1 MALEELR
8 SLLDKA
14 RAQTENGRSKVQDS
28 AEKLRANDA
37 KISATVNAFLAFLRS
52 LLWYIGTPLVMLM
65 MLESMLDANSLTLQ
79 GVITS
84 DQKIA
89 EELQHEGEDAQK
101 TLDELKR
108 AEDFIQGQNKVP
120 AQKTNTQ
127 SNSEEVQLLEA
138 ILYTRIEER
147 DDEEEREQQRL
158 ITEEAEKI
166 QRQKEE
172 NAKLK
177 EQVPELRRECR
188 KLQQTVEQLE
198 AERAQ
203 TQAKVA
209 KLEAKQQEAERIRR
223 EYEGKTVWQKIWAW
237 IYWLVTC
244 GSDE

>member
-1 MALEELR
+1 MTVEELR

-14 RAQTENGRSKVQDS
+14 RAQNENGRSKAQDS
-28 AEKLRANDA
+28 RERVRANDA
-37 KISATVNAFLAFLRS
+37 KISATVTSFLAFLRG

-65 MLESMLDANSLTLQ
+65 MLEAMLDANSLTLG
-79 GVITS
+79 GVIIS
-84 DQKIA
+84 DQNIA

-101 TLDELKR
+101 TLDELKM
-108 AEDFIQGQNKVP
+108 AEEFIQGQNTVP
-120 AQKTNTQ
+120 AQETQ
-127 SNSEEVQLLEA
+127 SNSEEVQLSEA
-138 ILYTRIEER
+138 ILYTKIEER
-147 DDEEEREQQRL
+147 DEEEEKEQQRL
-158 ITEEAEKI
+158 VAEEAEKI

-172 NAKLK
+172 NDKLK
-177 EQVPELRRECR
+177 KQVPELQRECR
-188 KLQQTVEQLE
+188 KLQKTVEQLK

-237 IYWLVTC
+237 IYWLVNC